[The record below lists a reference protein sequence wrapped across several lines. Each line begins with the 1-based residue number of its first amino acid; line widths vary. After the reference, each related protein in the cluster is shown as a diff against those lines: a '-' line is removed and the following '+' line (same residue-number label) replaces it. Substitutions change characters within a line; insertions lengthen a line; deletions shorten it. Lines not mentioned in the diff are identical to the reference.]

1 MESRETTK
9 RSHQFMKIKKNL
21 NRNYTIFSN
30 YLFYMNLNIR
40 AQSNIDLTDN

>member
-1 MESRETTK
+1 MESRGTTE
-9 RSHQFMKIKKNL
+9 RSHQFMKKKIEQKLYNF
-21 NRNYTIFSN
+21 IN